1 MKGPVTKNPWV
12 SPISTPLSTG
22 ATPVLYAGRF
32 DKKLATI
39 GAEVTGVSIMPMKGS
54 PLIGLTTWFFASAL
68 ATTTPL
74 TPALSCF
81 CFDTVLDTAILGLV
95 LGDKAKP
102 FPWPKPRTQLADR
115 TVILQVNVSVCSSKC
130 VGMLLR
136 MRLLLTSLSL
146 SLSLSL
152 SFFSKAPRHSSL
164 FSDDNGAL
172 FFFFF
177 FLSFFSF
184 IFVFLSSYWSS
195 SSSYLL
201 MRSLANRFHSISFMR
216 KCVIDCKCTVYYRIF
231 RQCRKRRLES
241 LQVPQKREKKKK
253 NTM

>member
-1 MKGPVTKNPWV
+1 MGIRSSTTPSTTVKISTSPAPLRHPDTSGVLPAASLKGPSLMKGPVTKKPWV

-152 SFFSKAPRHSSL
+152 SFFLLKSATSL
-164 FSDDNGAL
+164 VSP
-172 FFFFF
+172 
-177 FLSFFSF
+177 
-184 IFVFLSSYWSS
+184 
-195 SSSYLL
+195 
-201 MRSLANRFHSISFMR
+201 H
-216 KCVIDCKCTVYYRIF
+216 
-231 RQCRKRRLES
+231 
-241 LQVPQKREKKKK
+241 
-253 NTM
+253 